1 MARTL
6 KDIMNTNYAGLSKK
20 SNYIEIL
27 QEDAKKL
34 QQITNQKISKVRI
47 WERKFGVSSPALD
60 VIKSKKYITKNGNF
74 SLKGIMNDEKALKEK
89 IDQMRNF
96 NAYKTSSY
104 SGFRDVLFN
113 SKKQQLGEMFGKSS
127 KWGQREISDENI
139 KNYWRTYNKIKE
151 LAKIEPNI
159 YKYLVSDSVKYGD
172 EEKYVSD
179 IEQFIWDE
187 SLGKSK
193 KERNAIDWDG
203 VFNRVLSKVRDEIG
217 EIEDEY
223 NTTTTKAYK
232 QTGRNI

>member
-20 SNYIEIL
+20 SNYLEIL

-60 VIKSKKYITKNGNF
+60 VIKVKKYITKNGNF

-139 KNYWRTYNKIKE
+139 KN
-151 LAKIEPNI
+151 
-159 YKYLVSDSVKYGD
+159 
-172 EEKYVSD
+172 
-179 IEQFIWDE
+179 
-187 SLGKSK
+187 
-193 KERNAIDWDG
+193 
-203 VFNRVLSKVRDEIG
+203 
-217 EIEDEY
+217 
-223 NTTTTKAYK
+223 
-232 QTGRNI
+232 